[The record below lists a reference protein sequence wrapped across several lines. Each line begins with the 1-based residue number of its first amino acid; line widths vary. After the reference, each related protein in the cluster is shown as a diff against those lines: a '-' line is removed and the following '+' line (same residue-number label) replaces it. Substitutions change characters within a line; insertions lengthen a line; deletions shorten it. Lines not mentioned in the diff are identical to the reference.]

1 MPNTD
6 GCHPLKYRKTLI
18 RYFIRK
24 RSKYWEKTAQD
35 VQLEFSKSKDIY
47 IGNQKINASQKN
59 ESLLVC
65 LTFWT

>member
-24 RSKYWEKTAQD
+24 RSKYWEKTAIQD
-35 VQLEFSKSKDIY
+35 YY
-47 IGNQKINASQKN
+47 ITKITKYDNIHGHRIIK
-59 ESLLVC
+59 EK
-65 LTFWT
+65 